1 MKKPDWWPENP
12 YPEDIFPMTTKDYV
26 EAIPDPKLRTAVSG
40 CIGRWAWDVAA
51 DMIWQR
57 FCEAVEDG
65 LQPRR
70 AGGGGEVGKFGGW
83 VGGVLPESFQ
93 REPPPRR

>member
-65 LQPRR
+65 LLTQR
-70 AGGGGEVGKFGGW
+70 AADGAEVCEICGC
-83 VGGVLPESFQ
+83 VGGVHSERLH
-93 REPPPRR
+93 RADPPRR